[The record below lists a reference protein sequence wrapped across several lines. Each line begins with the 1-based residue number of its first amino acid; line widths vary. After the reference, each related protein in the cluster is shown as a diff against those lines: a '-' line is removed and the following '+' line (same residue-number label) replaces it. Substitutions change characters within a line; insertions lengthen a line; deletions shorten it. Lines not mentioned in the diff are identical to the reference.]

1 MAYDALQNPLP
12 RGLYDPLLGPTA
24 SGGNDSIPCI
34 TCGNVPSLCPGHFG
48 HIELCVPVF
57 HPLFFPKLLL
67 FMKIK
72 CLACHEF
79 RLSRRQCKVF
89 VAKLHLIDI
98 GKINEAIDI
107 DRELAVLVKAG
118 DDKMEGKISNR
129 QTRLETI
136 SESASKMDRLLDEK
150 LAMVGDD
157 EHIVL
162 TMHERAVRRKVLKD
176 FQSECTKS
184 PKCHNCNAFSPKI
197 RHDQF
202 NKIFQ
207 QPLSGKSKK
216 ANMSERVNIRPAL
229 ANGVNGGQDEYPDSE
244 DEVMDD
250 LEDSE
255 NEFHDAH
262 THLIDDEAVE
272 DGADKRNKKEKK
284 KEKKSK
290 DGDEE
295 EIDPT
300 GGGIS
305 RKAVVSATKATDD
318 PAKQDKFMHALEIE
332 AQCRLTWEKQPFLC
346 TKFFGSAHS
355 PEGNTSTSIY
365 ESSYSLDA
373 TAHGHRPRSTSNAAE
388 QVSGGGNGYT
398 FFFMRAIPVPPS
410 RFRPP
415 VAMGNMTVEHSQNYY
430 LSKMLEL
437 NARLRSG
444 FATSHELAQEEAEL
458 KHSFYSSNGGNG
470 GATPMVRQLKKIQD
484 DKDKTQADSL
494 GIWVDLQTTV
504 NCFMD
509 SSRDPKGNAGTSPNG
524 IRQLLEKKE
533 GIFRKHMM
541 GKRVNYACRSVI
553 SPDPYIGTNE
563 IGLPLYFAKTLTFPT
578 PVTPIN
584 IADMQ
589 NLVRRGPSEYPGAV
603 WVEFPNGQR
612 LDLSKMKE
620 RNRNAIAARLLS
632 ENGVIKVG
640 RQLRDGDMVLM
651 NRQVSPMRKTLF
663 VCEAGG
669 D

>member
-1 MAYDALQNPLP
+1 M
-12 RGLYDPLLGPTA
+12 
-24 SGGNDSIPCI
+24 
-34 TCGNVPSLCPGHFG
+34 
-48 HIELCVPVF
+48 
-57 HPLFFPKLLL
+57 

-79 RLSRRQCKVF
+79 RVSRRQCKVF

-98 GKINEAIDI
+98 GKMNEALDL
-107 DRELAVLVKAG
+107 DRELAVLTQKAG
-118 DDKMEGKISNR
+118 EGKMEGKSNHR
-129 QTRLETI
+129 QARMETI
-136 SESASKMDRLLDEK
+136 SETATKIDQLLDQK
-150 LAMVGDD
+150 LAMVGDE
-157 EHIVL
+157 EHAVL
-162 TMHERAVRRKVLKD
+162 TMHERAARRKVLKD
-176 FQSECTKS
+176 FQTECTKS

-207 QPLSGKSKK
+207 QPLSAKSKK
-216 ANMSERVNIRPAL
+216 SNLGERVKIRPAL
-229 ANGVNGGQDEYPDSE
+229 ANGINGTGQGGYDSE

-250 LEDSE
+250 VEDSE
-255 NEFHDAH
+255 DEFHDARSH
-262 THLIDDEAVE
+262 MIDDEAVE
-272 DGADKRNKKEKK
+272 DGADKRKK
-284 KEKKSK
+284 KKAKKNK
-290 DGDEE
+290 DDEEE

-305 RKAVVSATKATDD
+305 RKANVSATKTKDD
-318 PAKQDKFMHALEIE
+318 PAKQDKFMHALEVE
-332 AQCRLTWEKQPFLC
+332 AQCRLTWEKQPSLC

-355 PEGNTSTSIY
+355 PEGNTSTSTY
-365 ESSYSLDA
+365 ESSYAQLDT
-373 TAHGHRPRSTSNAAE
+373 TANGGGNRPRSTSNAAE

-398 FFFMRAIPVPPS
+398 LFFMRTIPVPPS

-415 VAMGNMTVEHSQNYY
+415 VVMGNMTVEHSQNYY
-430 LSKMLEL
+430 LSKVLEL

-458 KHSFYSSNGGNG
+458 QRSLSSNNGDNG
-470 GATPMVRQLKKIQD
+470 GATPIASQLKKIQD
-484 DKDKTQADSL
+484 DKDKTQANSL
-494 GIWVDLQTTV
+494 GVWVDLQTTV

-509 SSRDPKGNAGTSPNG
+509 SSRDPSGNTGNAPNG

-578 PVTPIN
+578 PVTPLN

-589 NLVRRGPSEYPGAV
+589 NLVRRGPSQYPGAV

-612 LDLSKMKE
+612 VDLSKMKE
-620 RNRNAIAARLLS
+620 RSRNAIAARLLS

-651 NRQVSPMRKTLF
+651 NRQVST
-663 VCEAGG
+663 V
-669 D
+669 